1 MHTSLLRLLPLALL
15 LQQLP
20 PLLLLGGSH
29 EAVIGAIHMAACR
42 REEGGEG
49 CREAEGKQNVRIKG
63 KRPGTAQ

>member
-1 MHTSLLRLLPLALL
+1 
-15 LQQLP
+15 
-20 PLLLLGGSH
+20 
-29 EAVIGAIHMAACR
+29 MAACR